1 MLTRK
6 LYRQMRM
13 VEPCAGKATRHQLPE
28 NLFNRKFQADRPMLR
43 LVTNVTYIPYF
54 ETDVWH

>member
-1 MLTRK
+1 
-6 LYRQMRM
+6 MRM

-28 NLFNRKFQADRPMLR
+28 NLFNREFQADRSMLR

>member
-1 MLTRK
+1 
-6 LYRQMRM
+6 MRM

-28 NLFNRKFQADRPMLR
+28 NLFNREFQADRPMLR